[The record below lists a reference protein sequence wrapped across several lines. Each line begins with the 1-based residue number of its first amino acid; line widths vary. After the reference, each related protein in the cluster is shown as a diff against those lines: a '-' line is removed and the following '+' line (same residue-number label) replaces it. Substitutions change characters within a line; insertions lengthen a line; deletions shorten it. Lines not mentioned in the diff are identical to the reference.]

1 MFCGNSSEGV
11 VPKFYLMVSFSRFNQ
26 YRIMWLLVFFDLPT
40 NTKEQR
46 RAASRF
52 RKNILEDGFNMF
64 QFSVYIRHCPS
75 RENAEVHKKRV
86 REILPK
92 EGKVA
97 IFQITDKQFE
107 MIELFHGRNASEVEK
122 PPQQLELF

>member
-1 MFCGNSSEGV
+1 MSS
-11 VPKFYLMVSFSRFNQ
+11 SSRFNQ

-40 NTKEQR
+40 GTKMQR
-46 RAASRF
+46 KAASRF
-52 RKNILEDGFNMF
+52 RKNITEDGFNMF
-64 QFSVYIRHCPS
+64 QFSVYIRHCAS

-86 REILPK
+86 RNLLPK
-92 EGKVA
+92 EGKIA

>member
-1 MFCGNSSEGV
+1 MDSI
-11 VPKFYLMVSFSRFNQ
+11 FSRFNQ

-40 NTKEQR
+40 HTKTQR
-46 RAASRF
+46 RRASKF
-52 RKNILEDGFNMF
+52 RKQLLDDGFNMF
-64 QFSVYIRHCPS
+64 QFSIYIRHCAS

-86 REILPK
+86 RSILPK
-92 EGKVA
+92 EGKIA

-107 MIELFHGRNASEVEK
+107 MIELFHGKLESEVEK